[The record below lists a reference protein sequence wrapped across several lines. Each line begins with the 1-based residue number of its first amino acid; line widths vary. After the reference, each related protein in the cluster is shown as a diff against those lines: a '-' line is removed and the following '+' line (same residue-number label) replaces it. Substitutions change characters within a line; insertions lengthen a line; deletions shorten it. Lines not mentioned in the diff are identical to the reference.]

1 MRRYGKMTFVRKN
14 WWLILLFII
23 AFGFLSY
30 SSIIDMD
37 THKVLLNKKSKET
50 PMEIKTAMLYVVDKS
65 IEIDKLLK
73 KMMSKIGA
81 DRAYVFQFHNGT
93 RLVNG
98 RHFYYYSNT
107 HEVVGPGVSSEIAN
121 LQMLPISILITSWL
135 PKLIRGKGFASDT
148 INETHEYSKK
158 ILEDQG
164 IISLSIVPLMDKT
177 NTYPIGFM
185 GVDFTKSNINPE
197 ALKILYEYTN
207 QIRKMLWK

>member
-1 MRRYGKMTFVRKN
+1 MPFLRKN

-30 SSIIDMD
+30 SSIIEVN
-37 THKVLLNKKSKET
+37 TNQILLNKKPKENPT
-50 PMEIKTAMLYVVDKS
+50 EIKTAMLSAVDNS
-65 IEIDKLLK
+65 IKIDNLLK
-73 KMMSKIGA
+73 KIMNKIGA

-148 INETHEYSKK
+148 INETHEYSRK

-177 NTYPIGFM
+177 NIYPIGFM
-185 GVDFTKSNINPE
+185 GVDFTKSNINPD

-207 QIRKMLWK
+207 TIRKMLWK